1 MKSLISNEKGVLLPY
16 TILLFTV
23 VCTAAIF
30 GTGIF
35 VSKQKTAL
43 FLTDY
48 YETKVIELMALQEVF
63 LLLEKEEEVSGVYHT
78 NHGKVAYEVVAGEA
92 EEVVVIHLK
101 TAKKDTRFST
111 KLIYSMTEKQIVK
124 WVE

>member
-1 MKSLISNEKGVLLPY
+1 MKGLISNERGVLLPY

-48 YETKVIELMALQEVF
+48 YETKVIEFMALQEIF
-63 LLLEKEEEVSGVYHT
+63 MLLENGEEISGMYRTDRGDVTY
-78 NHGKVAYEVVAGEA
+78 KVIPDETEELVA
-92 EEVVVIHLK
+92 IHLK
-101 TAKKDTRFST
+101 TAKAETRFST
-111 KLIYSMTEKQIVK
+111 RIIYSMADRQIVR
-124 WVE
+124 WIE

>member
-23 VCTAAIF
+23 VCTAAMF

-48 YETKVIELMALQEVF
+48 YETKVIEFMALQEIFV
-63 LLLEKEEEVSGVYHT
+63 LLENGEEISGIYRTDRGDVTY
-78 NHGKVAYEVVAGEA
+78 KVIPDETEELVA
-92 EEVVVIHLK
+92 IHLK
-101 TAKKDTRFST
+101 TAKAETRFST
-111 KLIYSMTEKQIVK
+111 RVIYSMADRQIVR
-124 WVE
+124 WIE